1 MAIDLDTLKSRG
13 IHYLLA
19 SIEDGQLVMEPTCSC
34 GAVLEENYHCPECD
48 QDCECKFVACTDPQA
63 LAIVEK
69 LISGNPNFRNFEA
82 SLIVK

>member
-1 MAIDLDTLKSRG
+1 MAISLDELKSRG
-13 IHYLLA
+13 IDYMLA

-34 GAVLEENYHCPECD
+34 GTFLGEDFHCPECSR
-48 QDCECKFVACTDPQA
+48 DCECKFVACTGPQA

-69 LISGNPNFRNFEA
+69 LISGNPNFRNFQA